1 MFDMSSGMSNLALLF
16 ARVALGVVFIAHGWR
31 KLIQDGMDVTVARF
45 AAALSNITL
54 INGISIETPSSAIT
68 VIAYLVTFLE
78 LLGGLAIIVGFL
90 IKTVCILLTINLFGA
105 FLLVHMSNGVLLVN
119 APFEGG
125 GYELVAAL
133 GAACILL
140 AAHGPGKISIA
151 GTLIK

>member
-1 MFDMSSGMSNLALLF
+1 MFDVGSGVNNVALLL
-16 ARVALGVVFIAHGWR
+16 ARIALGVVFIAHGWR
-31 KLIQDGMDVTVARF
+31 KLIQDGMDVTIARF
-45 AAALSNITL
+45 ASALSNINIL
-54 INGISIETPSSAIT
+54 NGISIEVPSNAIT

-90 IKTVCILLTINLFGA
+90 IKTVCWLLFANLLGA
-105 FLLVHMSNGVLLVN
+105 FLLVHISNGVLLEN

-125 GYELVAAL
+125 GYELVFAL
-133 GAACILL
+133 GAGCILL